1 MYVQIK
7 GILCECLFCDFCF
20 MILNAIFTEPTSF
33 CNQFSLTTLFH
44 LLHKLH
50 DSQHE
55 VSRRDRIWNQTRYWY
70 ICKIKTFCPGS
81 SPCSLVVRFMF
92 QAIDPSSTFSAVVR
106 QIIASSFLSKCR
118 QPWFGPI
125 PRQQTHGHTLV
136 CAGAHFSR
144 TTMGLKIRTWIF
156 HVFGW
161 NLLHF
166 SSWFVHVIL
175 VQSAVKNDSHS
186 SSALWRLWVSVPLHI
201 FLKLLCTSS
210 VDFAGRSQPKS
221 IEFCHAS
228 PLKRAHLRP

>member
-1 MYVQIK
+1 MYVQIC

-50 DSQHE
+50 HSQHE

-106 QIIASSFLSKCR
+106 QIITSSFLNKCR
-118 QPWFGPI
+118 QPWYGPI

-136 CAGAHFSR
+136 WAGAHFSR
-144 TTMGLKIRTWIF
+144 TTMGLKICTSIF
-156 HVFGW
+156 HVCWMKLVTLLIMICACHPCAECCQKWFALVLGNVQHWAHFAVIHFW
-161 NLLHF
+161 NF
-166 SSWFVHVIL
+166 CAR
-175 VQSAVKNDSHS
+175 SAKFCWT
-186 SSALWRLWVSVPLHI
+186 L
-201 FLKLLCTSS
+201 TT
-210 VDFAGRSQPKS
+210 QKS
-221 IEFCHAS
+221 IEFS
-228 PLKRAHLRP
+228 RSSLLKCVQRRP